1 MADYS
6 LGGGFSSGYGSGGLG
21 LGGGY
26 GGNNSIGGSDTSG
39 MGGGQGLTVGTNSN
53 WGRDPN
59 LTGGVNWG
67 TTGLGLNAGNMGG
80 GYYDSDGNYNI
91 APGWW
96 GHPAFSQRPSSDYS
110 GGFSPSSYTPAPAPT
125 SYSYTPPVSTG
136 LGFRAPA
143 ADTAPA
149 GPPAWS
155 GNVGLQMPS
164 GKTGYGLTGGD
175 DPNPGF
181 WGSDFGRMLRK
192 AGMFALQVHPATR
205 GPMALYGALNSLT
218 SGNIGSGLSGLYGL
232 AGGDNGLIGAGL
244 GIAGDAAT
252 GKPTGQRT
260 GSMLGGL
267 FGGAAGG
274 PMGAALGADAGGY
287 IGAGYDAGKTTQAGP
302 TPSQRTQTEGTGYEN
317 YMASPEVQAALD
329 ASKKAGDKENS
340 NKTVES
346 IIAGLGG
353 LYGLSRVRDAEKRG
367 LADLQRQQ
375 SELEAMFAQQAANAP
390 KVAMPHAPAMRS
402 PNLAGVSQ
410 KLDAMFGPNSES
422 AQTLRS
428 QLERADAAAGRR
440 SQYGPREVELL
451 ARLSQLRAQT
461 EPNYMNAEVSA
472 ANAANQHAYS
482 VYAAQMQGAT
492 AQAQMR
498 QQELQRAMTAR
509 QNMVGNQADINKA
522 RLDAE
527 QRRMQQLTTLYG
539 MGRESGFF
547 NYLGGLFN

>member
-26 GGNNSIGGSDTSG
+26 GGTGTSSG
-39 MGGGQGLTVGTNSN
+39 LGLGGGNNNYGNGWGGGYGLADGY
-53 WGRDPN
+53 
-59 LTGGVNWG
+59 TGSS
-67 TTGLGLNAGNMGG
+67 GLGLNTTTSGG
-80 GYYDSDGNYNI
+80 GYYDSSGNYNI

-96 GHPAFSQRPSSDYS
+96 GHPAFSQQPSSDYS
-110 GGFSPSSYTPAPAPT
+110 GGFSPSSYTPAPARAPT
-125 SYSYTPPVSTG
+125 TYSYSPPVNTG
-136 LGFRAPA
+136 LGFKAPV

-340 NKTVES
+340 NKTIES

-498 QQELQRAMTAR
+498 QQELQRAMVAR
-509 QNMVGNQADINKA
+509 QNMMGNQADINKA